1 MSNLFQVS
9 TGQVEPEE
17 NVEQVVG
24 DGELLPVPA
33 GQETAPEA
41 PESTLPELAPELVSG
56 EIVLPNPPTPAS
68 NNPFARFRRAIGI
81 RNAAEREAQARYRR
95 LAFAAADQ
103 GLEHPDA
110 LEQSLGSLAAAAGL
124 TERKLDAIRVEAFG
138 RFTTRV
144 VADHILTEQEE
155 AEIQQFADLLG
166 IGDDLVQ
173 SRAKPQIVAIQ
184 VARANAGRLD
194 PLDTHEMMTK
204 DDELVYYEAVGT
216 LLKEVTI
223 KEYRGGYSGVSYKV
237 SKNVRI
243 NTGGTRGRLGEV
255 GTQIVPE
262 DVGIL
267 SITNARAVFMGSKK
281 TLEFRFDKLVGARL
295 FEDAITLQVSNRQTP
310 AVIQFDQPQLVAAV
324 LNAAAS
330 KSS

>member
-1 MSNLFQVS
+1 MSI
-9 TGQVEPEE
+9 GQIEPEDD
-17 NVEQVVG
+17 VEQVVG
-24 DGELLPVPA
+24 DGELLPVLP
-33 GQETAPEA
+33 GQATAPEA
-41 PESTLPELAPELVSG
+41 PESALPELAPELVSG
-56 EIVLPNPPTPAS
+56 EIELPNPPAAAS
-68 NNPFARFRRAIGI
+68 NSLFARIRRAMGL
-81 RNAAEREAQARYRR
+81 RNGAEREAQARYRR

-103 GLEHPDA
+103 GVEHA
-110 LEQSLGSLAAAAGL
+110 EVLHHSLDSLAAAAGL
-124 TERKLDAIRVEAFG
+124 TKRNLDAIRIEAFG

-144 VADHILTEQEE
+144 VADHILTEAEE

-166 IGDDLVQ
+166 IGNDLVQ
-173 SRAKPQIVAIQ
+173 SQASAQLVAIR

-194 PLDTHEMMTK
+194 PLDSHEMITK
-204 DDELVYYEAVGT
+204 ADEVVYYEAVGT
-216 LLKEVTI
+216 LLKEVSI

-243 NTGGTRGRLGEV
+243 NTGGTRGRMVEV
-255 GTQIVPE
+255 GKQIVPE

-267 SITNARAVFMGSKK
+267 SITNSRAVFMGSKK

-324 LNAAAS
+324 LNAAAA
-330 KSS
+330 KSD